1 MSESRTFPSI
11 SAGRWIKVVAFLAL
25 MVFVAWG
32 AIEWMVNRIYVES
45 EKIVINN
52 GKVEVLRKG
61 QSLRL
66 RYKGLFG
73 TGPKAAPGQFAKKL
87 PNGGWEI
94 GVLEEMPGP
103 GRHFYC
109 PLWWEREIVDD
120 IVVNPGQVAI
130 FTSKLGDDLPEGKFL
145 VDGELGNTQYKGEL
159 RKVYGPGRYRVNNYA
174 YDARVITGDEVKRSG
189 SQAKHSGWVNIPT
202 GYVGVVTNLTDNPI
216 TGANAGIQQ
225 HVFQPGLYPVNP
237 KEQEIDI
244 IEIGLR
250 EKSIVIEKQRDQNG
264 QLIVDESGEPVMA
277 QNPGGISFPSDDGFK
292 IYMDFTA
299 IWGLMPDQAPQA
311 VSKFGNIEAVEN
323 KIVAPQIES
332 ICRNMGSQLGAVE
345 LLEGDS
351 RQHFQKATSDAFR
364 QALQKKNITLE
375 YGLVRYIHIPQTVRV
390 PIQQRYLADELKL
403 TADQKQVTAQTEAS
417 LREAERQVEL
427 SSERVKAETEKLVA
441 EKIAEG
447 EKEARE
453 IEAETIKQ
461 VAEIDKRTAALEA
474 QATVL
479 LGQADSGAVKL
490 LQEAKAEKFGLAVAA
505 FGSGEA
511 YNKWVFATGL
521 PKDIQLNMLYAGEG
535 TFWTDLK
542 GFTSTMLARQLQ
554 QSNQQ
559 QQSDRQQQD
568 SEGQSR

>member
-1 MSESRTFPSI
+1 MSEKRKFPQLSRSPWL
-11 SAGRWIKVVAFLAL
+11 RVVAF
-25 MVFVAWG
+25 VAIM
-32 AIEWMVNRIYVES
+32 AIVGWSAFEWTVNRIYVEQGKL
-45 EKIVINN
+45 EIKN
-52 GKVEVLRKG
+52 GKVTVIKPG

-66 RYKGLFG
+66 RYKGLLG
-73 TGPKAAPGQFAKKL
+73 SAQKAAPGQFAKKL
-87 PNGGWEI
+87 DGGGWEV
-94 GVLEEMPGP
+94 GVLEEMLGP

-109 PLWWEREIVDD
+109 PLWWDRTIVEDV
-120 IVVNPGQVAI
+120 VVNPGQVAI
-130 FTSKLGDDLPEGKFL
+130 FTSKLGKELPDGDFL
-145 VDGELGNTQYKGEL
+145 VDGELGETQYKGEL
-159 RKVYGPGRYRVNNYA
+159 RKVYGPGRYRVNDYA
-174 YDARVITGDEVKRSG
+174 YSHRIVTGEEIKKSSNQD
-189 SQAKHSGWVNIPT
+189 KHSGWVNIPT

-216 TGANAGIQQ
+216 TGAKAGIQEYT
-225 HVFQPGLYPVNP
+225 FPPGLYPVNP

-250 EKSIVIEKQRDQNG
+250 EKSIVVGKQRDQDG
-264 QLIVDESGEPVMA
+264 KLSVDESGEPIMA
-277 QNPGGISFPSDDGFK
+277 SVPGGISFPSDDGFK

-351 RQHFQKATSDAFR
+351 RQQFQLETSTAFR
-364 QALQKKNITLE
+364 DALLKKNITLE

-403 TADQKQVTAQTEAS
+403 TADQKQVTAQTEAE

-427 SSERVKAETEKLVA
+427 SAERVKAETAKLVA
-441 EKIAEG
+441 ERIALG

-453 IEAETIKQ
+453 IEAETLKRI
-461 VAEIDKRTAALEA
+461 AEIDKKTAELEA

-479 LGQADSGAVKL
+479 LGQANAEADQL
-490 LQEAKAEKFGLAVAA
+490 LQEAKADKFGLAVAA
-505 FGSGEA
+505 FGSGDA

-521 PKDIQLNMLYAGEG
+521 PDDIELNMLYAGEG

-542 GFTSTMLARQLQ
+542 GFTATALGRQLQ
-554 QSNQQ
+554 QSKKA
-559 QQSDRQQQD
+559 RPTTKPAVT
-568 SEGQSR
+568 RPAKR